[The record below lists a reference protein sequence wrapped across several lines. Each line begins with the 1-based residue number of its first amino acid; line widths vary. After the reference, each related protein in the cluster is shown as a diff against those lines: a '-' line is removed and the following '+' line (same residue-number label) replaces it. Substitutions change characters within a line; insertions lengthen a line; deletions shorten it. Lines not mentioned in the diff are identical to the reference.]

1 MAKGAKCC
9 LDFDQ
14 NNKNI
19 TINLSNPG
27 SSFGQ
32 HKFEFDH
39 VFDTKSIQK
48 DVYDISARPIVD
60 SVLEGFNG
68 TIFAYGQTSSGK
80 THTMMGPDM
89 DDVEN

>member
-1 MAKGAKCC
+1 
-9 LDFDQ
+9 
-14 NNKNI
+14 
-19 TINLSNPG
+19 LSNPG
-27 SSFGQ
+27 TGFPT

-39 VFDTKSIQK
+39 VFDTESIQK

-89 DDVEN
+89 DDVVN